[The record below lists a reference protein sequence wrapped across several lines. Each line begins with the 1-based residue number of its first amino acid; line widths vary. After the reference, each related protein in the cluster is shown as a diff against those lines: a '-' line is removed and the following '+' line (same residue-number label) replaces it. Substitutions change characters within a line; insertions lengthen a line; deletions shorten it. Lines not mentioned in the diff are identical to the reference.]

1 MIILPYY
8 QTNLGKRN
16 IFFFSTGNF
25 EVNSEEGFNESNV
38 QFKYHYLHHHLN
50 SKYPQKL
57 YDEFFFPIGLKDDGT
72 RQEEFMGLNKVFL
85 PLTHA

>member
-1 MIILPYY
+1 MKKNYLEYFHLSNQY
-8 QTNLGKRN
+8 QTNLGKCN

-57 YDEFFFPIGLKDDGT
+57 YDEFFFL
-72 RQEEFMGLNKVFL
+72 QV
-85 PLTHA
+85 